1 MVMFTG
7 CAAPLSA
14 VAFNGSIAS
23 GGELPEVT
31 LPAEAPAEALPAV
44 PDEALRADAMRR
56 LPRSMRSTASTIEA
70 PV

>member
-1 MVMFTG
+1 MVMFKG

-14 VAFNGSIAS
+14 VAFDGDIAS
-23 GGELPEVT
+23 GGEFPEST
-31 LPAEAPAEALPAV
+31 LPAETSTEEIPAV

-56 LPRSMRSTASTIEA
+56 LLRSMHSTASTIES